1 MTPSVLNGDRLALG
15 VTLRVGIQ
23 RTLRIPDDGRTYPL
37 PPALGRLPIRSGSEY
52 TGFAERG
59 WSGSEHFI
67 VPMRRQEAAW
77 LQFQG
82 KLDNPQA
89 VKVGVG
95 GVDALTG
102 MAWDERLRRSPQNY
116 IVCPYQP
123 WLDGFKI
130 GAGVVRQFV
139 AVPIG
144 AGLSV
149 EHQRAERET
158 GGIRLASFAATPDA
172 LAGRAVPRRNTRQIR
187 NLAVGAGGRIK
198 QRIYPDPLGF
208 NVWERSASGTAWIHL
223 VDADEYARVTGER
236 VSPSPIDA
244 ETYSRFGFPWFDVYD
259 SARGDLPTTAL
270 AQIKS
275 VDDLAA
281 KGKKRQPAA
290 RRPGGTLN
298 VRPIPPRARRKR

>member
-1 MTPSVLNGDRLALG
+1 MTPSVLNGDRLGLG
-15 VTLRVGIQ
+15 ATLRVGIQ
-23 RTLRIPDDGRTYPL
+23 RTLRIPDDGRRYPL
-37 PPALGRLPIRSGSEY
+37 PPALGRLPIRPGSEY
-52 TGFAERG
+52 AAFEERG
-59 WSGSEHFI
+59 WSGGGHYV

-95 GVDALTG
+95 DVDALTG
-102 MAWDERLRRSPQNY
+102 LPWDERLRRSPQNY

-130 GAGVVRQFV
+130 GAAVVRQFV
-139 AVPIG
+139 AVPLG
-144 AGLSV
+144 AELSV
-149 EHQRAERET
+149 EHQRAGRET
-158 GGIRLASFAATPDA
+158 GGIRLAAFAATPDA
-172 LAGRAVPRRNTRQIR
+172 LAGRMVPRRKTRQVR
-187 NLAVGAGGRIK
+187 NFAVGAGGRIK

-208 NVWERSASGTAWIHL
+208 NVWEPSARETAWIHL
-223 VDADEYARVTGER
+223 VDADEYERVTGER
-236 VSPSPIDA
+236 VAPSPIDA

-259 SARGDLPTTAL
+259 SARGDLPMTAV

-281 KGKKRQPAA
+281 KGTKRKPPA
-290 RRPGGTLN
+290 RRPGVTLN